1 MYNNFEISLV
11 VLMPNITTNRAITQT
26 NQGSSSNSPLLTHED
41 QIPRPLEDSDNQ
53 IPSSKGDG
61 KGVKCPGYA
70 PGRGGGECWSFDLTD
85 T

>member
-26 NQGSSSNSPLLTHED
+26 NQGSSSNSPLVTHED

-53 IPSSKGDG
+53 IPSSTGRQRCQMP
-61 KGVKCPGYA
+61 GVCPGE
-70 PGRGGGECWSFDLTD
+70 GGGGNVEALI
-85 T
+85 